1 MPRLAEGVVG
11 DAEGEG
17 AGAADGGDDAELMVR
32 EVRGLDE
39 GTPSAQVACGARMAR
54 RRVEAASAAMQ
65 RAEADEAS
73 RDVARDDAR
82 RSFGQPSS
90 QSMSPEAVWEK
101 SGRPEP
107 G

>member
-1 MPRLAEGVVG
+1 
-11 DAEGEG
+11 
-17 AGAADGGDDAELMVR
+17 
-32 EVRGLDE
+32 
-39 GTPSAQVACGARMAR
+39 
-54 RRVEAASAAMQ
+54 MQ

-82 RSFGQPSS
+82 RNFGQPSS
-90 QSMSPEAVWEK
+90 QSMSPEVVWEK